1 MVETAIPHLGD
12 TIGGKY
18 RVERALGRGGMG
30 AVFEVT
36 HCVTQKHFAIKWLMS
51 EPSSSNDAV
60 TRFVREAQVA
70 GRCEH
75 RNIVEVY
82 DIDRHNGQLFMVME
96 LLKGES
102 LAERIMRCP
111 SGVGYREACR
121 LLVPC
126 IEAIEEAHSSG
137 IIHRDLKPA
146 NLFVCQARGREPEFA
161 KVLDFG
167 VSRFV
172 TPDGLLDVSQ
182 QTRNGAIIGTPFY
195 MAPEQMRGHA
205 IDARAD
211 VYSMGVTLYETLSG
225 TRPYDATSY
234 GDLLLKVTDA
244 RPKPVADVVPGLP
257 RPLAEVVARAMATDP
272 GKRFATMTDL
282 ARALEVF
289 AGSAIPHTPQL
300 SWSAATQRTPLVS
313 ETSSV
318 HELALS
324 VGVDRSPRRLFV
336 WFGLAAAVVAGTV
349 AWKSFSDE
357 DSNIVRAGPATTTQS
372 AATSTPEPPSELP
385 TAADLP
391 EAIAPKQE
399 PTTQPIVAPETIA
412 PQPHIE
418 PTEPTEQPN
427 ERGRAARR
435 RRQAASEND
444 NASNATN
451 ANGEQPR
458 GGDAVSNP
466 PAQQQKA
473 KDAKDKRKARAPAHM
488 QRDDF

>member
-1 MVETAIPHLGD
+1 MVEAAIPHLGD

-36 HCVTQKHFAIKWLMS
+36 HCVTNKRFAIKWLMS

-75 RNIVEVY
+75 ENIVEVY

-102 LAERIMRCP
+102 LAERIIRCP
-111 SGVGYREACR
+111 TGIPYREACR

-126 IEAIEEAHSSG
+126 IEAIEEAHGSG

-146 NLFVCQARGREPEFA
+146 NLFICQARGREPECA

-172 TPDGLLDVSQ
+172 TAEGVLDVSQ

-195 MAPEQMRGHA
+195 MAPEQMRGHT

-211 VYSMGVTLYETLSG
+211 VYSMGVTLYETLTG
-225 TRPYDATSY
+225 MRPYDATSY

-244 RPKPVADVVPGLP
+244 KPKSIGEIVPTLP
-257 RPLAEVVARAMATDP
+257 RPLCDVVARAMATDP
-272 GKRFATMTDL
+272 AKRFPTMIEL
-282 ARALEVF
+282 ARALERFTGEGV
-289 AGSAIPHTPQL
+289 PHTPQL

-313 ETSSV
+313 ETPSV
-318 HELALS
+318 HELELS
-324 VGVDRSPRRLFV
+324 VGVSRSPRRMLL
-336 WFGLAAAVVAGTV
+336 WIGLAAAAAICVIAWRSLSGDDNNVVQAGSLPDTQ
-349 AWKSFSDE
+349 
-357 DSNIVRAGPATTTQS
+357 TTQS
-372 AATSTPEPPSELP
+372 AATTPPSQ
-385 TAADLP
+385 AAAPVAAAPSGALGGMAPAAPAVEP
-391 EAIAPKQE
+391 EAIAPRAE
-399 PTTQPIVAPETIA
+399 RSEAASEAPERLT
-412 PQPHIE
+412 
-418 PTEPTEQPN
+418 
-427 ERGRAARR
+427 RAARR
-435 RRQAASEND
+435 RRAQQAAEENA
-444 NASNATN
+444 AS
-451 ANGEQPR
+451 ANGDHPRAAEAESGQPAQPR
-458 GGDAVSNP
+458 AREG
-466 PAQQQKA
+466 
-473 KDAKDKRKARAPAHM
+473 KDRDKRKARAPAHM

>member
-1 MVETAIPHLGD
+1 MVESAIPHLGD

-36 HCVTQKHFAIKWLMS
+36 HCVTSKHFAIKWLMS

-102 LAERIMRCP
+102 LAERLIRC
-111 SGVGYREACR
+111 STGIGYREACR

-126 IEAIEEAHSSG
+126 IEAIAEAHASG

-146 NLFVCQARGREPEFA
+146 NLFICQARGREAEFA

-172 TPDGLLDVSQ
+172 TPDGHMDVSQ
-182 QTRNGAIIGTPFY
+182 QTRSGAIIGTPFY
-195 MAPEQMRGHA
+195 MAPEQMRGHS

-211 VYSMGVTLYETLSG
+211 VYSMGVTLYETLAG

-234 GDLLLKVTDA
+234 GDLLLKVTEA
-244 RPKPVADVVPGLP
+244 KPRPVAEVVPGLP
-257 RPLAEVVARAMATDP
+257 RPLCDVVGRAMATDP
-272 GKRFATMTDL
+272 NKRFSSMNDL
-282 ARALEVF
+282 ARALEPF
-289 AGSAIPHTPQL
+289 SGIEYTNTSQF
-300 SWSAATQRTPLVS
+300 SWSVATQRTPLVS
-313 ETSSV
+313 ETPSV

-324 VGVDRSPRRLFV
+324 AGVNRSPRRVFMWL
-336 WFGLAAAVVAGTV
+336 GLAAAVVAGVV
-349 AWKSFSDE
+349 AWQTLSDPAK
-357 DSNIVRAGPATTTQS
+357 NIVRAGPPPTTSTSSQS
-372 AATSTPEPPSELP
+372 AATATPEPTQELP
-385 TAADLP
+385 VAASPPDYTAPGRDPAVEP
-391 EAIAPKQE
+391 AVAPTAIAPQQNDSTAPLE
-399 PTTQPIVAPETIA
+399 QPRPGRKRRAGGVE
-412 PQPHIE
+412 
-418 PTEPTEQPN
+418 TEQPA
-427 ERGRAARR
+427 GSVDSQRAA
-435 RRQAASEND
+435 EP
-444 NASNATN
+444 
-451 ANGEQPR
+451 ANPQP
-458 GGDAVSNP
+458 
-466 PAQQQKA
+466 QKGREA
-473 KDAKDKRKARAPAHM
+473 RDKRKARAPAHM

>member
-1 MVETAIPHLGD
+1 MVETAIPQLGD

-102 LAERIMRCP
+102 LAERLIRC
-111 SGVGYREACR
+111 STGISYREACR

-126 IEAIEEAHSSG
+126 IEAIAEAHASG

-146 NLFVCQARGREPEFA
+146 NLFISQARGREAEFA

-172 TPDGLLDVSQ
+172 TPDGHMDVSQ
-182 QTRNGAIIGTPFY
+182 QTRSGAIIGTPFY
-195 MAPEQMRGHA
+195 MAPEQMRGHS

-211 VYSMGVTLYETLSG
+211 VYSMGVTLYETLAG

-234 GDLLLKVTDA
+234 GDLLLKVTEA
-244 RPKPVADVVPGLP
+244 KPKHIADVVPGLP
-257 RPLAEVVARAMATDP
+257 RPLCDVVARAMATDP
-272 GKRFATMTDL
+272 GKRFSSMNDL
-282 ARALEVF
+282 ARALEPF
-289 AGSAIPHTPQL
+289 SGIEYSNTSQL
-300 SWSAATQRTPLVS
+300 SWSVATQRMPLVS
-313 ETSSV
+313 ETPSV

-324 VGVDRSPRRLFV
+324 AGVNRSPRRVFL
-336 WFGLAAAVVAGTV
+336 WMGLAAAVVAGVV
-349 AWKSFSDE
+349 AWQTLSDPAR
-357 DSNIVRAGPATTTQS
+357 NIVRAGPPMTTTTTTTTSSQS
-372 AATSTPEPPSELP
+372 AATATPEPAGELP
-385 TAADLP
+385 VAASPPDDLARGRDGREP
-391 EAIAPKQE
+391 AVEPAVSPTAIAPQQNDS
-399 PTTQPIVAPETIA
+399 TAPL
-412 PQPHIE
+412 
-418 PTEPTEQPN
+418 EQP
-427 ERGRAARR
+427 RPGRR
-435 RRQAASEND
+435 RRAGGVEA
-444 NASNATN
+444 
-451 ANGEQPR
+451 EQPAAGSVDPQR
-458 GGDAVSNP
+458 GAEPANP
-466 PAQQQKA
+466 QPQKTREA
-473 KDAKDKRKARAPAHM
+473 RDKRKARAPAHM

>member
-1 MVETAIPHLGD
+1 MVETAIPQLGD

-75 RNIVEVY
+75 SNIVEVY

-102 LAERIMRCP
+102 LAERLVRCS
-111 SGVGYREACR
+111 SGVNYREACR

-126 IEAIEEAHSSG
+126 IEAIAEAHASG

-146 NLFVCQARGREPEFA
+146 NLFICQARGRDAEFA

-172 TPDGLLDVSQ
+172 TPAGHLHLDVSQ
-182 QTRNGAIIGTPFY
+182 QTRSGAIIGTPFY

-225 TRPYDATSY
+225 QRPYDATSY

-244 RPKPVADVVPGLP
+244 RPRPVAEIVPDLP
-257 RPLAEVVARAMATDP
+257 RPLCDVVERAMATDP
-272 GKRFATMTDL
+272 AKRFASMNDL
-282 ARALEVF
+282 ARALERF
-289 AGSAIPHTPQL
+289 AGSPYSSTPQL
-300 SWSAATQRTPLVS
+300 AWSAGTQQTPLVS
-313 ETSSV
+313 ETPSL
-318 HELALS
+318 HELELS
-324 VGVDRSPRRLFV
+324 AGVDRNPRRPLL
-336 WFGLAAAVVAGTV
+336 WLGLAAAVVASIV
-349 AWKSFSDE
+349 AWRSLSDPAK
-357 DSNIVRAGPATTTQS
+357 NIVRAGPPMTSHSAASAMPEPPAELPLAAGPPDDIAPSRESATEPPAVAPTAIARQQNDPAAPAEQPNQGARAGRKRRAIAAEGEPP
-372 AATSTPEPPSELP
+372 AATSVEP
-385 TAADLP
+385 
-391 EAIAPKQE
+391 Q
-399 PTTQPIVAPETIA
+399 
-412 PQPHIE
+412 
-418 PTEPTEQPN
+418 
-427 ERGRAARR
+427 RAA
-435 RRQAASEND
+435 EPV
-444 NASNATN
+444 
-451 ANGEQPR
+451 NGQP
-458 GGDAVSNP
+458 
-466 PAQQQKA
+466 QKA
-473 KDAKDKRKARAPAHM
+473 RESKERRKPRAPAHM

>member
-1 MVETAIPHLGD
+1 
-12 TIGGKY
+12 
-18 RVERALGRGGMG
+18 MG

-102 LAERIMRCP
+102 LAERLMRSP
-111 SGVGYREACR
+111 AGIPYREACR
-121 LLVPC
+121 WLVPC
-126 IEAIEEAHSSG
+126 IEAIAEAHLAG

-146 NLFVCQARGREPEFA
+146 NLFICQARGREAEFA

-172 TPDGLLDVSQ
+172 TPDGHLEVSQ
-182 QTRNGAIIGTPFY
+182 QTRSGAIIGTPFY
-195 MAPEQMRGHA
+195 MAPEQMRGHS

-234 GDLLLKVTDA
+234 GDLLLKVTEA
-244 RPKPVADVVPGLP
+244 RPKLIADIVPGLP
-257 RPLAEVVARAMATDP
+257 RPLCDVVGRAMATDAA
-272 GKRFATMTDL
+272 KRFSSMNDL
-282 ARALEVF
+282 ARALEPF
-289 AGSAIPHTPQL
+289 AGNDFHHTPQL
-300 SWSAATQRTPLVS
+300 SWSSATQRTPLVS
-313 ETSSV
+313 ETPSV

-324 VGVDRSPRRLFV
+324 VGVDRSPRRAFV
-336 WFGLAAAVVAGTV
+336 WLGVAAAVVAGV
-349 AWKSFSDE
+349 LAWRALADPAK
-357 DSNIVRAGPATTTQS
+357 NIVRAGPPTSSTTTQS
-372 AATSTPEPPSELP
+372 AATASPDPSPELP
-385 TAADLP
+385 VAASPPD
-391 EAIAPKQE
+391 EIAPKQAA
-399 PTTQPIVAPETIA
+399 PNQGAIDPAVAPAAIA
-412 PQPHIE
+412 PQQNE
-418 PTEPTEQPN
+418 PTAAPSEQPN
-427 ERGRAARR
+427 QGIRAGRKRR
-435 RRQAASEND
+435 NLGAE
-444 NASNATN
+444 
-451 ANGEQPR
+451 EQPA
-458 GGDAVSNP
+458 AVSVEPQRVSDPAN
-466 PAQQQKA
+466 AQQQKQR
-473 KDAKDKRKARAPAHM
+473 DNKDKRKARAPAHM

>member
-1 MVETAIPHLGD
+1 
-12 TIGGKY
+12 
-18 RVERALGRGGMG
+18 MG

-96 LLKGES
+96 LMKGES
-102 LAERIMRCP
+102 LAERLMRCP
-111 SGVGYREACR
+111 SGINYREAVR

-126 IEAIEEAHSSG
+126 IEAIAEAHASG

-146 NLFVCQARGREPEFA
+146 NLFLCQARGREPEFA

-172 TPDGLLDVSQ
+172 TPDGHLDVSQ
-182 QTRNGAIIGTPFY
+182 QTRSGAIIGTPFY

-244 RPKPVADVVPGLP
+244 RPRPVVDLVPGLP
-257 RPLAEVVARAMATDP
+257 RPLAEVVQRAMSTDP
-272 GKRFATMTDL
+272 AKRHASMTEL
-282 ARALEVF
+282 ARALEPF
-289 AGSAIPHTPQL
+289 AGTGVPITPQL
-300 SWSAATQRTPLVS
+300 SWSQATQRTPLVS
-313 ETSSV
+313 ETPSV
-318 HELALS
+318 HELELS
-324 VGVDRSPRRLFV
+324 VGVDRSPRKLFL
-336 WFGLAAAVVAGTV
+336 WLGLAAAVVLGIV
-349 AWKSFSDE
+349 GWRSFVSQGA
-357 DSNIVRAGPATTTQS
+357 NVVRAGPPATSHS
-372 AATSTPEPPSELP
+372 AATGTPDPAPDLPVAASPPEDVRVPDVAPPPS
-385 TAADLP
+385 AA
-391 EAIAPKQE
+391 AIGAPAGVQ
-399 PTTQPIVAPETIA
+399 PETIA
-412 PQPHIE
+412 PRNE
-418 PTEPTEQPN
+418 PDEHP
-427 ERGRAARR
+427 GAARAARKR
-435 RRQAASEND
+435 RAQAAEE
-444 NASNATN
+444 AA
-451 ANGEQPR
+451 AVEAPKEQP
-458 GGDAVSNP
+458 AQ
-466 PAQQQKA
+466 PAREA
-473 KDAKDKRKARAPAHM
+473 KPRDGKDKRKARAPAHL